1 MKKAYKIVM
10 LPTANESE
18 LWINDSQG
26 GKLCDFSQPLK
37 ATSGNKNQHLYILS
51 DEEIKPNDIWYDD
64 KDKYVTSANLRCLR
78 QVNNSDECFKVIAST
93 DKSLNLPGI
102 PQSYIEYYIEEYN
115 EGNKIEEVELNI
127 QLYNEFSQEIELPY
141 YNPKQKY
148 VSTIIEK
155 LKLQNNEVCPAYPAH
170 QKAQKELADY
180 IDSKNKPQVDFELIN
195 MDSIYKIAEYEVEF
209 ATFLEKSTGKD
220 EFTSDI
226 DYDKIRNNFKL
237 FFKLLSENPS
247 FAHKS
252 SKELNKLLK

>member
-155 LKLQNNEVCPAYPAH
+155 LKLQNNEVCPIIPNDKEQSIEEAAH
-170 QKAQKELADY
+170 SYL
-180 IDSKNKPQVDFELIN
+180 DSVKPDDVLGES
-195 MDSIYKIAEYEVEF
+195 MRDSLVRIYKAGAEHQ
-209 ATFLEKSTGKD
+209 
-220 EFTSDI
+220 I
-226 DYDKIRNNFKL
+226 KL
-237 FFKLLSENPS
+237 
-247 FAHKS
+247 HKS
-252 SKELNKLLK
+252 RTIEHIVDKYLDYSDAKAVLNALNNIDK